1 MKKLFSLLMTVV
13 FLLSAVFSFNLSVS
27 AQAPDT
33 FTYVVTEDP
42 QSTNPLTAAD
52 RGGYMY
58 KNLIYSPLVKTLTDG
73 TKVNVLA
80 ESVDISDDGLKM
92 TFNLRKDVKWSDG
105 EEFNADDVLF
115 TYGIFD
121 HESYGD
127 TESLYVDGEKIKINK
142 VDDYTVEFVLPK
154 PSAAAV
160 NMLPSLSHILP
171 EHIYKDVKDFSV
183 NDFEIDPVGTGPYI
197 LEEFKRGEYL
207 KFKANENYF
216 AGKPKIPYVVMRVV
230 PDADAAKTALKTG
243 EVDASLGSPSLIK
256 EFQEAGLDTYPFSE
270 GRIGYTGFNMLSDRI
285 QDKNVRK
292 AILYALNKDEI
303 NIAAYGLK
311 ELYQNADSIFAPS
324 HPYYSGTV
332 EKYEHDLEK
341 AKALMKEAGV
351 DKLDLSI
358 VFTAGDATT
367 EKIAT
372 LMKEQLNEIGINL
385 ELNPTDGTAM
395 YAELEN
401 PESKKYDMYMNGYV
415 LGMEPDEYRY
425 MFSTKGAYNF
435 SHFDLPQVDELFS
448 KGRQTLEL
456 EDRKA
461 IYKEIQEILADEAIF
476 YPYAVGFNM
485 VVSNPRIKGYEEAGF
500 APIYVIDDFSKLE
513 IKE

>member
-1 MKKLFSLLMTVV
+1 MKKILLLGTI
-13 FLLSAVFSFNLSVS
+13 LLSFLSFFSPNIL
-27 AQAPDT
+27 AQASDT

-80 ESVDISDDGLKM
+80 ESVDVSEDGLKM
-92 TFNLRKDVKWSDG
+92 TFNLRKGVKWSDG
-105 EEFNADDVLF
+105 EDFNADDVLF

-127 TESLYVDGEKIKINK
+127 NESLYIDGEKIKINK
-142 VDDYTVEFVLPK
+142 LDDYTIEFVLPK
-154 PSAAAV
+154 ASAAAI
-160 NMLPSLSHILP
+160 NLLPSLAHILP
-171 EHIYKDVKDFSV
+171 EHIYKDVQDFSV
-183 NDFEIDPVGTGPYI
+183 NDFDIDPVGTGPYV
-197 LEEFKRGEYL
+197 LEEYKRGEYL
-207 KFKANENYF
+207 KFKANVNYF
-216 AGKPKIPYVVMRVV
+216 EGKPNIPYVVMRVV
-230 PDADAAKTALKTG
+230 PDSEAAKTALKTG
-243 EVDASLGSPSLIK
+243 EVDASLSSPSQLD

-270 GRIGYTGFNMLSDRI
+270 GRVGYVGFNMLSDKV
-285 QDKNVRK
+285 QDKNLRK

-303 NIAAYGLK
+303 NLAAYGSK
-311 ELYQNADSIFAPS
+311 DLYQDADSIFAPN
-324 HPYYSGTV
+324 HPYYSDTV
-332 EKYEHDLEK
+332 EKYSHDLEK
-341 AKALMKEAGV
+341 AKELIKTAGI

-358 VFTAGDATT
+358 VYTAGDANS

-385 ELNPTDGTAM
+385 ELNPADPAAM

-401 PESKKYDMYMNGYV
+401 PESTKYDLYMNGYV

-435 SHFDLPQVDELFS
+435 SHFNLPQVDELFK
-448 KGRQTLEL
+448 KGRETLDL
-456 EDRKA
+456 DDRKLV
-461 IYKEIQEILADEAIF
+461 YQEIQELLAEEAIF
-476 YPYAVGFNM
+476 YPYAVGYSMF
-485 VVSNPRIKGYEEAGF
+485 VSNPRIKGYEEAGF
-500 APIYVIDDFSKLE
+500 APIYVIDDFSKLKIE
-513 IKE
+513 E